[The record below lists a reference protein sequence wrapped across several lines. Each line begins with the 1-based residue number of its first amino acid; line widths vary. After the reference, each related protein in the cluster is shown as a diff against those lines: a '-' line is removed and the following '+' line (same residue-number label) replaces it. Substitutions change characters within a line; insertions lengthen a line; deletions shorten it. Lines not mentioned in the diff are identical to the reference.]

1 MELFVSI
8 LIFNALFFSI
18 LAVLKMLSQ
27 RDLYLD
33 RLEKYFEKTESDSR
47 SRNYTEITGKF
58 FNKISRVFAS
68 RSFIDKLQAQLIS
81 AGILLKAEEYMT
93 IYVAMIIIIPLLLL
107 FITGNTWL
115 SVIMVLVCSILP
127 EMYVRNRKEN
137 RLMTL
142 NQQLG
147 DTLVVMSNALRAGF
161 GFQQAMDTVRREMP
175 PPISTEFSWTLRE
188 MNLGFSQEDA
198 LKNLTNRVKSD
209 DLDMVVTGIIIQR
222 QVGGNL
228 AQILENISET
238 IRDRAKIK
246 KEIKV
251 LTAQG
256 RLSGLII
263 GLLPV
268 AIIAIMLVI
277 NPAYFNSFLYD
288 PRGMVILGV
297 ALVLEIIGALMVK
310 KIIDID
316 L

>member
-8 LIFNALFFSI
+8 LIFNALFFGI
-18 LAVLKMLSQ
+18 LAILKMLSK
-27 RDLYLD
+27 RDLYLE
-33 RLEKYFEKTESDSR
+33 RLEKYFEKSSSDSHT
-47 SRNYTEITGKF
+47 RNVSEITGKIF
-58 FNKISRVFAS
+58 TKISGIFAS
-68 RSFIDKLQAQLIS
+68 RAFIHKLQAQLIS
-81 AGILLKAEEYMT
+81 AGILLRAEEYVT
-93 IYVAMIIIIPLLLL
+93 IYVALIILVPMLVL

-115 SVIMVLVCSILP
+115 AVIMVVVCSFLP
-127 EMYVRNRKEN
+127 EWYIRNRKEN

-147 DTLVVMSNALRAGF
+147 DSLVVMSNALRAGF
-161 GFQQAMDTVRREMP
+161 GFQQAMDTVRKEMP
-175 PPISTEFSWTLRE
+175 PPIATEFSWTLRE
-188 MNLGFSQEDA
+188 MNLGFSQEEA
-198 LKNLTNRVKSD
+198 LMNLTNRVKSE

-256 RLSGLII
+256 RLSGIII
-263 GLLPV
+263 GFLPIG
-268 AIIAIMLVI
+268 IIAIMLVI

-297 ALVLEIIGALMVK
+297 ALVFEIIGALMVK
-310 KIIDID
+310 KIIDIE